1 MTMGSGCD
9 PDRPHAHEDA
19 GLPVQTGDAGGN
31 PDAQVQDAAGSDA
44 ADHPDG
50 ASPALPDASS
60 GQRDAGSMTASDASA
75 GSDAAAQLMDAA
87 AWPEAGAANDAGGS
101 DAGEPAQDGGGPL
114 DGSAPNSDTSA
125 KQLVAGRAHA
135 CSLDPAISGL
145 LCWGD
150 NQAGQTRVPALN
162 APVFVAAGG
171 DVTCAIERNG
181 DVRCWGD
188 RTYGQLNV
196 PSALGRATRLA
207 VGDAHVCA
215 LTSSGVRCWGD
226 SSAGQLNVPALTDV
240 RSLGAGARHSCA
252 LTGAGVR
259 CWGDNAQGQSTVPAL
274 SGVSALAVGGSH
286 NCVIA
291 QGTLRCWGGSL
302 PALLAPPS
310 VSGPTLIAAGR
321 SHSCVIDS
329 GGTRCWGDPAARDL
343 KPRELTWP
351 KQLAIG
357 GSAERAFVCAR
368 HLQGITCW
376 GDNSLRQTEYNGAPN
391 HLLYRA
397 QSDIQASSE
406 LIWSIL
412 MDLPRYPEW
421 NPYTIA
427 MRSTLKVGDPMH
439 MTVKMNDLIT
449 IDPQTEHI
457 RVLEPGHKVCWGI
470 ETDTPELNTGE
481 RCQWLEPL
489 PAGGTRYVTEDLI
502 EGTLNPVVQ
511 GLFGSDVQ
519 RGFDGVARAL
529 KTRAEALAK
538 P

>member
-1 MTMGSGCD
+1 
-9 PDRPHAHEDA
+9 
-19 GLPVQTGDAGGN
+19 
-31 PDAQVQDAAGSDA
+31 
-44 ADHPDG
+44 
-50 ASPALPDASS
+50 
-60 GQRDAGSMTASDASA
+60 
-75 GSDAAAQLMDAA
+75 
-87 AWPEAGAANDAGGS
+87 
-101 DAGEPAQDGGGPL
+101 
-114 DGSAPNSDTSA
+114 
-125 KQLVAGRAHA
+125 
-135 CSLDPAISGL
+135 
-145 LCWGD
+145 
-150 NQAGQTRVPALN
+150 
-162 APVFVAAGG
+162 
-171 DVTCAIERNG
+171 
-181 DVRCWGD
+181 
-188 RTYGQLNV
+188 
-196 PSALGRATRLA
+196 
-207 VGDAHVCA
+207 
-215 LTSSGVRCWGD
+215 
-226 SSAGQLNVPALTDV
+226 LTDV

-274 SGVSALAVGGSH
+274 PGVSALAVGGSH
-286 NCVIA
+286 NCVLA
-291 QGTLRCWGGSL
+291 QGAVRCWGGSL
-302 PALLAPPS
+302 PALLNPPS
-310 VSGPTLIAAGR
+310 VSGPTLIAAGK

-397 QSDIQASSE
+397 QSDIQAPSE

-457 RVLEPGHKVCWGI
+457 RVLESGHKVCWGI

-502 EGTLNPVVQ
+502 EGTLNPIVQ

-529 KTRAEALAK
+529 KTRAEALAQ